1 MTTRSAPPPATGSA
15 PPTAPLDAAAIAR
28 IRADFPILHQQVN
41 GKPLVYLDN
50 AATTQK
56 PQSVIDALVHYYT
69 HDNSNV
75 HRGVHELS
83 QRATRA
89 YDEAREKVAAFLHAA
104 ESREIVFARGTTEAI
119 NLVAQSWGRANVSAG
134 DEILVSHMEHHS
146 NIVPWQLL
154 CEQTGATL
162 RVIPITD
169 AGELCIDEL
178 PALITD
184 RTKLIGIVHVSNAL
198 GTINPVADVIRIAHE
213 RGVPV
218 LVDGAQAT
226 AHEAVDV
233 QALDADFYAFS
244 GHKML
249 APTGI
254 GGLYAKAALLEAMP
268 PWQGGGDMIRSV
280 SFDGSTWNDV
290 PYKFEAGTPDIA
302 GVVGLGAA
310 VDYLQGIGL
319 SRIAAYEATLLDRAT
334 AALADFP
341 GLRLI
346 GTAPHKAAVVSFVI
360 DGPNAAH
367 PQDIGQ
373 ILDHEGVAIRAGQHC
388 AEPVMHR
395 LGVHSTARASF
406 SFYNTADDVDALVR
420 GLHAVQRIFGT

>member
-1 MTTRSAPPPATGSA
+1 MTTHAHEIAPV
-15 PPTAPLDAAAIAR
+15 LDAAAVAA
-28 IRADFPILHQQVN
+28 IRADFPILDQQIN
-41 GKPLVYLDN
+41 CKPLVYLDN

-56 PQSVIDALVHYYT
+56 PQCVIDAISEYYRR
-69 HDNSNV
+69 DNANV

-83 QRATRA
+83 QRSTRA
-89 YDEAREKVAAFLHAA
+89 YDDAREKLARFINAADA
-104 ESREIVFARGTTEAI
+104 RELVFTRGTTESI
-119 NLVAQSWGRANVSAG
+119 NLVSQSWGRANVSAG

-154 CEQTGATL
+154 CAATGATL
-162 RVIPITD
+162 KVIPITD

-178 PALITD
+178 PGLISD
-184 RTKLIGIVHVSNAL
+184 RTKLIGIAHVSNAL
-198 GTINPVADVIRIAHE
+198 GTINPVAEVIRIAHE

-226 AHEAVDV
+226 AHEVVDV

-244 GHKML
+244 GHKMMG
-249 APTGI
+249 PTGI
-254 GGLYAKAALLEAMP
+254 GALYGKAALLEAMP

-302 GVVGLGAA
+302 GVVGIGAA
-310 VDYLQGIGL
+310 VDYLSRIGL
-319 SRIAAYEATLLDRAT
+319 PAIAAYEHTLLEQT
-334 AALADFP
+334 NAALREID
-341 GLRLI
+341 GLRLV
-346 GTAPHKAAVVSFVI
+346 GTAAHKAAVVSFVM
-360 DGPNAAH
+360 DGPNGAH

-388 AEPVMHR
+388 AEPVMTR
-395 LGVHSTARASF
+395 FGIHSTARASF
-406 SFYNTADDVDALVR
+406 SFYNTPDDVDALVR
-420 GLHAVQRIFGT
+420 GLRTVQRIFGS